1 MINYQPSFTITSK
14 IIDYISRISEKVG
27 EINSLENSPHQVKL
41 RKENRIKTIHSSLA
55 IENNSLTIEQI
66 TAIID
71 GKRVLGSPNE
81 IQEVKNAIQTYE
93 LLLTLNPYEE
103 KDLLKAHSLMM
114 QDLVSQNGKY
124 RKEGVGIFN
133 GSQVVHLA
141 PPADRVPFLMADLFN
156 WLKTSD
162 VHPLIKSCV
171 FHYEFEFIHPFQDGN
186 GRIGRLWQTAIL
198 KEWKEVFAWIP
209 VESLIKEHQAEYY
222 NALNSSDNNADS
234 TSFIEFILSL
244 LLKTID
250 EIIETE
256 KKVTV
261 KVTQKVTVN
270 QKKIIDAIKKNP
282 FITQEELSQVIGL
295 TRKSIV
301 QNMKKLQENGLL
313 KRVGADKNGHWE
325 YHQQAL
331 EIAFS
336 DIDNLS
342 TTQKHAW

>member
-1 MINYQPSFTITSK
+1 MNQYQPPFKITSK
-14 IIDYISRISEKVG
+14 IIDYISRISEKIG

-81 IQEVKNAIQTYE
+81 IQEVKNAVQTYE
-93 LLLTLNPYEE
+93 LLLKLNPYEE

-114 QDLVSQNGKY
+114 QDLVSNSGKY
-124 RKEGVGIFN
+124 RNEGVGIFDGN
-133 GSQVVHLA
+133 QVVHLA
-141 PPADRVPFLMADLFN
+141 PPADRVPLLMADLFN

-186 GRIGRLWQTAIL
+186 GRMGRLWQTVIL

-209 VESLIKEHQAEYY
+209 VETLIKENQSEYY
-222 NALNSSDNNADS
+222 NALNSSDKEADS
-234 TSFIEFILSL
+234 SSFIEFMLSL
-244 LLKTID
+244 LLKTIE

-261 KVTQKVTVN
+261 KVSVKVTVN
-270 QKKIIDAIKKNP
+270 QQKILDVIKENP
-282 FITQEELSQVIGL
+282 FVTQEELAQIIGL
-295 TRKSIV
+295 SRKSII

-313 KRVGADKNGHWE
+313 KRIGADKNGHWE
-325 YHQQAL
+325 I
-331 EIAFS
+331 ER
-336 DIDNLS
+336 
-342 TTQKHAW
+342 

>member
-1 MINYQPSFTITSK
+1 MNQYQPPFKITSK
-14 IIDYISRISEKVG
+14 IIDYISRISEKIG

-81 IQEVKNAIQTYE
+81 IQEVKNAVQTYE
-93 LLLTLNPYEE
+93 LLLKLNPYEE

-114 QDLVSQNGKY
+114 QDLVSNNGKY
-124 RKEGVGIFN
+124 RNEGVGIFDGN
-133 GSQVVHLA
+133 QVVHLA
-141 PPADRVPFLMADLFN
+141 PPADRVPLLMADLFN

-186 GRIGRLWQTAIL
+186 GRIGRLWQTVIL

-209 VESLIKEHQAEYY
+209 VETLIKENQSEYY
-222 NALNSSDNNADS
+222 NALNSSDKEADS
-234 TSFIEFILSL
+234 SSFIEFMLSL
-244 LLKTID
+244 LLRTIE

-261 KVTQKVTVN
+261 KVSVKVTVN
-270 QKKIIDAIKKNP
+270 QQKILDEIKENP
-282 FITQEELSQVIGL
+282 FVTQEELAQIIGL
-295 TRKSIV
+295 SRKSII

-325 YHQQAL
+325 VL
-331 EIAFS
+331 E
-336 DIDNLS
+336 
-342 TTQKHAW
+342 